1 MLTTRQYL
9 RMLGKTKEGKETLK
23 KLLTICTNLTETE
36 YWLLYYAYHN
46 NGMVEN
52 TCAKLHIQKTKYH
65 TLLNEALIKVEYTI
79 NNLDKI
85 RSL

>member
-9 RMLGKTKEGKETLK
+9 RNLEPATLR
-23 KLLTICTNLTETE
+23 KLFELSKLKDDE
-36 YWLLYYAYHN
+36 YWLLSYAFIKKR
-46 NGMVEN
+46 MVEN

-65 TLLNEALIKVEYTI
+65 TMLNEALIKVDYTI